1 MDFTPLKKVDHVKPE
16 VVKKVG
22 VMLKK
27 GRREFGSSGANFTQQ
42 AFNNEWRKKEG
53 SQYAIA
59 EEIVKAEREYTEIIK
74 EWVADKP
81 NAVLIDSVYTPQAQK
96 LNEISFREGNGFV
109 GESYTGHILFI
120 GNEVFVI
127 NSLPFKKKKK
137 YSLNK
142 HEQILQSGKEFEFT
156 EMWNMTEKIDRWIEH
171 LDDDALF
178 TGIVGFTGEEAY
190 TERYNTWFEAS
201 YRLLEKDRYTE
212 FLDAKYEVIE
222 DEDKNL
228 INPNIIAQAVVRAV
242 KPYDRYLNVFD
253 ENALKNF
260 K

>member
-59 EEIVKAEREYTEIIK
+59 EEIVKAERDYTEIIK

-81 NAVLIDSVYTPQAQK
+81 NAVLINSVYTPQAQK

-127 NSLPFKKKKK
+127 DSLPFKKKKK
-137 YSLNK
+137 YSLNE

-156 EMWNMTEKIDRWIEH
+156 EMWNMTEKLDRWIEH